1 MYEPRTRPHR
11 LPRLARPA
19 KKPTADHRPDWWID
33 RWMMDQAVR
42 AIRARIYLERRYD
55 IPYLAGYSTDGR
67 VIFIDR
73 HMPKRWVWHRRS
85 IPTDPFLIVHE
96 AVEKSLIQLLGLHY
110 LHAHQIAL
118 RAEQAAVRAA
128 GLQWQAYDDF
138 MQQYI
143 KAIGDERLKRV
154 PDNLDLTPYR
164 DSHDAAELANMR
176 AAMVPGPRRAA
187 KHKVHIAGL

>member
-1 MYEPRTRPHR
+1 MYESRKHRQPQRSLALPTRK
-11 LPRLARPA
+11 PA
-19 KKPTADHRPDWWID
+19 GDHRPDWWID

-42 AIRARIYLERRYD
+42 SIRARIHLERRYD
-55 IPYLAGYSTDGR
+55 IPYLAGYSRDGH

-73 HMPKRWVWHRRS
+73 HMPKRFVWRRQS
-85 IPTDPFLIVHE
+85 IATDPFLIVHE

-128 GLQWQAYDDF
+128 GIEWQAYDDF

-143 KAIGDERLKRV
+143 KVIGDESLKRV

-164 DSHDAAELANMR
+164 DSHDAAELRRMR
-176 AAMVPGPRRAA
+176 RTMVPGPKRPA
-187 KHKVHIAGL
+187 KHKVYIAGL